1 MKKRML
7 SLLLALLM
15 LAWVPAL
22 GATVDYTTQDS
33 LITVTGTTDTGLS
46 GEEVTLVILKSGK
59 TLADLKQSTSAN
71 VKDVVQ
77 YIGQSTTGAGGS
89 FTFLIT
95 VDDHFDS
102 GLVAASAG
110 GRGFD
115 ATVPFEIIYTSSEDV
130 QNIFKAFQDAQKSS
144 GNTAMDQFIKDY
156 EKILGFAIG
165 EYPAVS
171 QAVCSYLKTVSVSE
185 ANAVKEIAAAYNGAM
200 LKEMI
205 SKADAAAKLTAALDA
220 YDRSNSFDRT
230 DFDALIAKGG
240 GADMVKE
247 VSGKSYS
254 TPEDAVEA
262 LHVAV
267 FLGSSN
273 HASNREELKAL
284 FEAYNED
291 YIGIAAGTGSRYA
304 KVNKETFYKNLSKQL
319 QKTPVYTKDAYVS
332 AFNKALSDTESGST
346 VNPGGGGNGG
356 GGGGTIETPIATP
369 KPVQPTQPPVQEE
382 IFDDLDGVSWA
393 KESIDTLVE
402 KGVVAKDPSKKF
414 RPNDSITREEYVK
427 MLVTALGV
435 YDASAQCSFR
445 DVPAD
450 AWFAPYVA
458 SAVNSGLVKGV
469 SDTEFGAGLDITR
482 EDIAVLTYRAAQ
494 KEGITLAQG
503 DAKTFTDAETIRD
516 YAKEAVD
523 AMAKAGIVNGYEDGS
538 FGAKKQATRAEVAVM
553 LDRFLKQ

>member
-130 QNIFKAFQDAQKSS
+130 QNIFKAFQDAQKAS

-156 EKILGFAIG
+156 EKILGFATG

-205 SKADAAAKLTAALDA
+205 SKADSAAKLTAALDA

-240 GADMVKE
+240 GADIVKA

-346 VNPGGGGNGG
+346 VNPGGGSGGG
-356 GGGGTIETPIATP
+356 GGGGTIETPIETP
-369 KPVQPTQPPVQEE
+369 KPTVTPKPE
-382 IFDDLDGVSWA
+382 ILFDDLDSVPWA
-393 KESIDTLVE
+393 EESVLELAGRNII
-402 KGVVAKDPSKKF
+402 AKDPGKKF
-414 RPNDSITREEYVK
+414 RPNDNITREEYVK

-503 DAKTFTDAETIRD
+503 DAKQFTDAETISD

-523 AMAKAGIVNGYEDGS
+523 DMAKAGIVNGYEDGS
-538 FGAKKQATRAEVAVM
+538 FGAKKQAARAEVAVM

>member
-130 QNIFKAFQDAQKSS
+130 QNIFKAFQDAQKAS

-156 EKILGFAIG
+156 EKILGFATG

-205 SKADAAAKLTAALDA
+205 SKADSAAKLTAALDA

-240 GADMVKE
+240 GADIVKA

-346 VNPGGGGNGG
+346 VNPGGGSGGG
-356 GGGGTIETPIATP
+356 GGGGTIETPIETP
-369 KPVQPTQPPVQEE
+369 KPTVTPQPE
-382 IFDDLDGVSWA
+382 ILFDDLDSVPWA
-393 KESIDTLVE
+393 EESVLELAGRNII
-402 KGVVAKDPSKKF
+402 AKDPGKKF
-414 RPNDSITREEYVK
+414 RPNDNITREEYVK

-445 DVPAD
+445 DVPAS

-503 DAKTFTDAETIRD
+503 DAKPFTDAETISD
-516 YAKEAVD
+516 YARDAVD

>member
-130 QNIFKAFQDAQKSS
+130 QNIFKAFQDAQKAS

-156 EKILGFAIG
+156 EKILGFATG

-200 LKEMI
+200 LKEI
-205 SKADAAAKLTAALDA
+205 G
-220 YDRSNSFDRT
+220 R
-230 DFDALIAKGG
+230 
-240 GADMVKE
+240 
-247 VSGKSYS
+247 
-254 TPEDAVEA
+254 
-262 LHVAV
+262 
-267 FLGSSN
+267 
-273 HASNREELKAL
+273 ASCRE
-284 FEAYNED
+284 
-291 YIGIAAGTGSRYA
+291 R
-304 KVNKETFYKNLSKQL
+304 V
-319 QKTPVYTKDAYVS
+319 
-332 AFNKALSDTESGST
+332 
-346 VNPGGGGNGG
+346 
-356 GGGGTIETPIATP
+356 
-369 KPVQPTQPPVQEE
+369 
-382 IFDDLDGVSWA
+382 
-393 KESIDTLVE
+393 
-402 KGVVAKDPSKKF
+402 
-414 RPNDSITREEYVK
+414 
-427 MLVTALGV
+427 
-435 YDASAQCSFR
+435 
-445 DVPAD
+445 
-450 AWFAPYVA
+450 
-458 SAVNSGLVKGV
+458 
-469 SDTEFGAGLDITR
+469 
-482 EDIAVLTYRAAQ
+482 
-494 KEGITLAQG
+494 
-503 DAKTFTDAETIRD
+503 
-516 YAKEAVD
+516 
-523 AMAKAGIVNGYEDGS
+523 
-538 FGAKKQATRAEVAVM
+538 
-553 LDRFLKQ
+553 

>member
-130 QNIFKAFQDAQKSS
+130 QNIFKAFQDAQKAS

-156 EKILGFAIG
+156 EKILGFATG

-205 SKADAAAKLTAALDA
+205 SKADSAAKLTAALEA

-240 GADMVKE
+240 GADIVKA

-319 QKTPVYTKDAYVS
+319 QKTPVYTKDAYVI

-346 VNPGGGGNGG
+346 VNPGGGSGGG
-356 GGGGTIETPIATP
+356 GGGGTIETPIETP
-369 KPVQPTQPPVQEE
+369 KPTVTPQPE
-382 IFDDLDGVSWA
+382 ILFDDLDSVPWA
-393 KESIDTLVE
+393 EESVLELAGRNII
-402 KGVVAKDPSKKF
+402 AKDPGKKF
-414 RPNDSITREEYVK
+414 RPNDNITREEYVK

-435 YDASAQCSFR
+435 YDASAQCSFL

-503 DAKTFTDAETIRD
+503 DAKQFTDAETISD
-516 YAKEAVD
+516 YARDAVD

>member
-130 QNIFKAFQDAQKSS
+130 QNIFKAFQDAQKAS

-156 EKILGFAIG
+156 EKILGFATG

-205 SKADAAAKLTAALDA
+205 SKADSAAKLTAALDA

-240 GADMVKE
+240 GADIVKA

-319 QKTPVYTKDAYVS
+319 QKTPVYTKDAYVI

-346 VNPGGGGNGG
+346 VNPGGGSGGG
-356 GGGGTIETPIATP
+356 GGGGTIETPIETP
-369 KPVQPTQPPVQEE
+369 KPTVTPQPE
-382 IFDDLDGVSWA
+382 ILFDDLDSVPWA
-393 KESIDTLVE
+393 EESVLELAGRNII
-402 KGVVAKDPSKKF
+402 AKDPGKKF
-414 RPNDSITREEYVK
+414 RPNDNITREEYVK

-503 DAKTFTDAETIRD
+503 DAKQFTDAETISD

-523 AMAKAGIVNGYEDGS
+523 DMAKAGIVNGYEDGS
-538 FGAKKQATRAEVAVM
+538 FGAKKQAARAEVAVM

>member
-130 QNIFKAFQDAQKSS
+130 QNIFKAFQDAQKAS

-156 EKILGFAIG
+156 EKILGFATG

-205 SKADAAAKLTAALDA
+205 SKADSAAKLTAALDA

-240 GADMVKE
+240 GADIVKA
-247 VSGKSYS
+247 VSGKS
-254 TPEDAVEA
+254 
-262 LHVAV
+262 
-267 FLGSSN
+267 
-273 HASNREELKAL
+273 
-284 FEAYNED
+284 
-291 YIGIAAGTGSRYA
+291 
-304 KVNKETFYKNLSKQL
+304 
-319 QKTPVYTKDAYVS
+319 
-332 AFNKALSDTESGST
+332 
-346 VNPGGGGNGG
+346 
-356 GGGGTIETPIATP
+356 
-369 KPVQPTQPPVQEE
+369 
-382 IFDDLDGVSWA
+382 
-393 KESIDTLVE
+393 
-402 KGVVAKDPSKKF
+402 
-414 RPNDSITREEYVK
+414 
-427 MLVTALGV
+427 
-435 YDASAQCSFR
+435 
-445 DVPAD
+445 
-450 AWFAPYVA
+450 
-458 SAVNSGLVKGV
+458 
-469 SDTEFGAGLDITR
+469 
-482 EDIAVLTYRAAQ
+482 
-494 KEGITLAQG
+494 
-503 DAKTFTDAETIRD
+503 
-516 YAKEAVD
+516 
-523 AMAKAGIVNGYEDGS
+523 
-538 FGAKKQATRAEVAVM
+538 
-553 LDRFLKQ
+553 

>member
-102 GLVAASAG
+102 GLVAASVG

-130 QNIFKAFQDAQKSS
+130 QNIFKAFQDAQKAS

-156 EKILGFAIG
+156 EKILGFATG

-205 SKADAAAKLTAALDA
+205 SKADSAAKLTAALDA

-240 GADMVKE
+240 GADMVKA

-346 VNPGGGGNGG
+346 VNPGGGSGGG
-356 GGGGTIETPIATP
+356 GGGGTIETPIETP
-369 KPVQPTQPPVQEE
+369 KPTVTPKPE
-382 IFDDLDGVSWA
+382 ILFDDLDSVPWA
-393 KESIDTLVE
+393 EESVLELAGRNII
-402 KGVVAKDPSKKF
+402 AKDPGKKF
-414 RPNDSITREEYVK
+414 RPNDNITREEYVK

-503 DAKTFTDAETIRD
+503 DAKTFTDAETISD

>member
-130 QNIFKAFQDAQKSS
+130 QNIFKAFQDAQKAS

-156 EKILGFAIG
+156 EKILGFATG

-205 SKADAAAKLTAALDA
+205 SKADSAAKLTAALDA

-240 GADMVKE
+240 GADIVKA

-319 QKTPVYTKDAYVS
+319 QKTPVYTKDAYVI

-346 VNPGGGGNGG
+346 VNPGGGSGGG
-356 GGGGTIETPIATP
+356 GGGGTIETPIETP
-369 KPVQPTQPPVQEE
+369 KPTVTPQPE
-382 IFDDLDGVSWA
+382 ILFDDLDSVPWA
-393 KESIDTLVE
+393 EESVLELAGRNII
-402 KGVVAKDPSKKF
+402 AKDPGKKF
-414 RPNDSITREEYVK
+414 RPNDNITREEYVK

-503 DAKTFTDAETIRD
+503 DAKQFTDAETISD

-538 FGAKKQATRAEVAVM
+538 FGAKKQAARAEVAVM